1 MSPIPIR
8 LLHLTTPRRAFSIA
22 TRVRTLARSF
32 EPHPFERMPTTQK
45 PARGD
50 WGRQARRVGDSAMFY
65 FPFMGLVLSWPVI
78 AEQFLDGKM
87 R

>member
-1 MSPIPIR
+1 MSPILR
-8 LLHLTTPRRAFSIA
+8 LVAQRRAFSIA

-45 PARGD
+45 AARGD
-50 WGRQARRVGDSAMFY
+50 WGKQARRLGDAAMFY

-78 AEQFLDGKM
+78 VEQFLDGKIQ
-87 R
+87 